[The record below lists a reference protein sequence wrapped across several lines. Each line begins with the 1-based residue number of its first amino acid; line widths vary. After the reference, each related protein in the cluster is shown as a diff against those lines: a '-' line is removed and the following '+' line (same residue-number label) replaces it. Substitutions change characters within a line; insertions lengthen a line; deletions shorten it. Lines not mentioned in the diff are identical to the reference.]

1 MEKTIIQTHCDNN
14 DPEGMGRV
22 KVDFF
27 WGFESDWLRLIQPHS
42 SSEIGEEVL
51 VGFEGNNSENRYIM
65 AMTYTEAV
73 KTQQE
78 LEKFPKANPMNS
90 YKNGTLIM
98 STHQGLWNDHR

>member
-51 VGFEGNNSENRYIM
+51 EVLK
-65 AMTYTEAV
+65 ATTP
-73 KTQQE
+73 KTVYYGHD
-78 LEKFPKANPMNS
+78 LYGS
-90 YKNGTLIM
+90 
-98 STHQGLWNDHR
+98 S